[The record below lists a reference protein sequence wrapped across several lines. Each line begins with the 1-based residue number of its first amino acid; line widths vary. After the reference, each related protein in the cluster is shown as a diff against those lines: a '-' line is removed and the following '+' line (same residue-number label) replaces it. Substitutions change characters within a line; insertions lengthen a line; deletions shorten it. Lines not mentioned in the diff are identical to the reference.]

1 MKKIKCKKVLKK
13 TKPADGNALLLKQQ
27 AERISELK
35 SENETLNNA
44 LEKYREREREVV
56 DAVEFARKKG
66 DEYVTM
72 IRIKYALECERI
84 KRFKERL
91 EKFRSREELLKCYDT
106 AYGELNA
113 WIDEMEKNMANDFG
127 NAMSDYLSEKRRLK
141 EEPSVEYASLIG
153 SDGKDELTDLGKLS
167 EEDLRDLLE
176 QL

>member
-1 MKKIKCKKVLKK
+1 MKKIRYKKTLKKV
-13 TKPADGNALLLKQQ
+13 KPADGNALLLKQQ
-27 AERISELK
+27 AERIAELK
-35 SENETLNNA
+35 AENETLNNV

-56 DAVEFARKKG
+56 DTVEFARKKG
-66 DEYVTM
+66 DEYVAM
-72 IRIKYALECERI
+72 IKIKYALECERI

-106 AYGELNA
+106 AYGELNV
-113 WIDEMEKNMANDFG
+113 WIEDMEKTMANDFG

-141 EEPSVEYASLIG
+141 EGPDVEYVSLLG
-153 SDGKDELTDLGKLS
+153 NDGKENFTDLGKLS